1 MNSLLENEQTLKLIE
16 EAQKGNNEAKAILL
30 KHNYP
35 LIKSVIK
42 RFLNKGVEYDDLY
55 QLGCVGFLKAIKNFN
70 ANFNVKFSTYCV
82 PMVMGEVKRFLRDDG
97 IVKVARSLK
106 SLNIKLNKYVSE
118 YKNQNNGQSP
128 SIELLEKEFEVDKQE
143 ILLALDCN
151 ARPISLSEP
160 IDDEGGLCIADRLEI
175 SSNTYDNEV
184 YLMLKEELK
193 NLDARDKKI
202 ILLRYFRNKTQG
214 EVAKFLGVSQV
225 QVSRLEAKIILK
237 LRKKFCINESDS

>member
-1 MNSLLENEQTLKLIE
+1 MSSLLENEQTLKLVN
-16 EAQKGNNEAKAILL
+16 EAQQGSNEAKAILL

-70 ANFNVKFSTYCV
+70 TDYNVKFSTYCV
-82 PMVMGEVKRFLRDDG
+82 PMIMGEVKRFLRDDG

-106 SLNIKLNKYVSE
+106 SLNLKLNKFIAE
-118 YKNQNNGQSP
+118 YKNSNGGISP
-128 SIELLEKEFEVDKQE
+128 NFEILEKEFEVDRQE
-143 ILLALDCN
+143 IILALDCN
-151 ARPISLSEP
+151 ARPISLSESL
-160 IDDEGGLCIADRLEI
+160 DDESGLCVADRLEI
-175 SSNTYDNEV
+175 DTNTYDNEM
-184 YLMLKEELK
+184 YIMLKEELK
-193 NLDARDKKI
+193 NLEERDKKI

-214 EVAKFLGVSQV
+214 EVAKILGVSQV

-237 LRKKFCINESDS
+237 LKQKFCVGM